1 MKKFF
6 MVAATALLLLNA
18 CSNTETDTADEVE
31 ESQETEEQLTIMT
44 SIFPLEDWTKKIG
57 GDFVEVTNIVPVG
70 ADAHTYEPTPNE
82 MVAVAEADAFIYNG
96 AGIEAFADRIVEAV
110 ANEGVAVLE
119 ASAGVELI
127 EDNHHHDHDHGHGE
141 EDGHAHEH
149 EDDHDHEHGV
159 EEEHDHDHGA
169 EEEHAHEHN
178 HDDGEVESG
187 TMRIEGVKDH
197 YHTGDHVHLTAHEIE
212 ESGHDHWHWYTLAP
226 GEDPEN
232 DDAWEVVP
240 DNGTNTYEGV
250 AEDGQ
255 LIQVKLFGDDH
266 EVVAQSEPIAI
277 AIHDHHDDHDHEHG
291 EEHDHGHE
299 HDDHGH
305 VHGDHDP
312 HVWLDPV
319 LSIEMAEQIKHLLV
333 ELMPEQEEY
342 FEANFEELRGQFEEL
357 DQQFQEVAANAQ
369 IDTFIVSHAG
379 YGYWEARYG
388 IKQIGIAGLSPTNEP
403 TQQQL
408 IETIEQAEELGLEYV
423 LFEPNISPA
432 VAQTVQDY
440 LEAESLYLHPLEAL
454 TTENVEAGADYFSLM
469 EENIETLRTV
479 LKAE

>member
-1 MKKFF
+1 MKKFL

-18 CSNTETDTADEVE
+18 CSNTETETGDETE
-31 ESQETEEQLTIMT
+31 ENQETEEKLTVMT

-57 GDFVEVTNIVPVG
+57 GDFVEVTNIVPIG

-110 ANEGVAVLE
+110 ANEGIAVLE
-119 ASAGVELI
+119 ASSGVELI
-127 EDNHHHDHDHGHGE
+127 EDHHHHDHSHDHGHGE
-141 EDGHAHEH
+141 ES
-149 EDDHDHEHGV
+149 
-159 EEEHDHDHGA
+159 EHDHDHG
-169 EEEHAHEHN
+169 EI
-178 HDDGEVESG
+178 ESG
-187 TMRIEGVKDH
+187 TLRIEGIKDH
-197 YHTGDHVHLTAHEIE
+197 YHTGDHVHLTAHEID

-250 AEDGQ
+250 AEAGQ
-255 LIQVKLFGDDH
+255 LIQVKLFGEDH
-266 EVVAQSEPIAI
+266 EIVAQSEPIAI
-277 AIHDHHDDHDHEHG
+277 EIDDHHDDHDHEHG
-291 EEHDHGHE
+291 EDHDHGPG

-305 VHGDHDP
+305 VHGDYDP

-319 LSIEMAEQIKHLLV
+319 LSIEMAEQIKQLLV

-342 FEANFEELRGQFEEL
+342 FEANFEDLRGQFEEL
-357 DQQFQEVAANAQ
+357 DQHFQEVAENAQ

-440 LEAESLYLHPLEAL
+440 LEAEALYLHPLEAL
-454 TTENVEAGADYFSLM
+454 TEENVESGADYFSLM
-469 EENIETLRTV
+469 EENIEKLRTV
-479 LKAE
+479 LKAD

>member
-1 MKKFF
+1 MKKFL

-18 CSNTETDTADEVE
+18 CSNTETETVD
-31 ESQETEEQLTIMT
+31 ETEENQETAEKLTIMT

-110 ANEGVAVLE
+110 ANEGIAVLE
-119 ASAGVELI
+119 ASSGVELI
-127 EDNHHHDHDHGHGE
+127 EDHHHHDHSHGHDHDHGE
-141 EDGHAHEH
+141 IE
-149 EDDHDHEHGV
+149 
-159 EEEHDHDHGA
+159 
-169 EEEHAHEHN
+169 N
-178 HDDGEVESG
+178 G
-187 TMRIEGVKDH
+187 TLRIEGVKDH
-197 YHTGDHVHLTAHEIE
+197 YHTGDQVHLTAHEID

-232 DDAWEVVP
+232 DEAWEVVP

-250 AEDGQ
+250 AEAGQ
-255 LIQVKLFGDDH
+255 LIQVKLFGEDH
-266 EVVAQSEPIAI
+266 EVVAQSEPLAI
-277 AIHDHHDDHDHEHG
+277 EIDDHHGDHD
-291 EEHDHGHE
+291 HDHGHG

-305 VHGDHDP
+305 VHGDYDP

-319 LSIEMAEQIKHLLV
+319 LSIEMAEHIKQLLV
-333 ELMPEQEEY
+333 ELMPEQEAY
-342 FEANFEELRGQFEEL
+342 FEANFEDLRGQFEEL
-357 DQQFQEVAANAQ
+357 DQQFQEVADHAQ

-440 LEAESLYLHPLEAL
+440 LEAEALYLHPLEAL
-454 TTENVEAGADYFSLM
+454 TAENVESGADYFSLM

-479 LKAE
+479 LKAD